1 MAFGTSSTRGDGAS
15 VADALVIRDL
25 HVQFHTRRGVYKALN
40 GVNLRLGRGE
50 VLGIAGESGC
60 GKTTMGLAVMA
71 LLPRNASFP
80 QGQIIFD
87 NKDLMNLPREY
98 WERVGDRFNPK
109 QNERVLRRVS
119 KAMGRIRGVRI
130 SMVFQE
136 PMTSLNPVLSVGF
149 QIAEAIYVHDPAS
162 LAHRVL
168 ARTRATPSQMPEL
181 LAILGTARD
190 DEAAVKEFAAKHD
203 LLGIE
208 DQVLSVWRRDD
219 VHISRKEKAIRLLAG
234 QQIRPVERNIVE
246 TVARAGSIPPRF
258 SRVPVLSRVVRRV
271 LLKEGYRKARELLT
285 SLGIPHAER
294 VLKMY
299 PHELSGGMRQR
310 VVIAI
315 ALVNNPEVI
324 IMDEPTSAV
333 DVTVQAQ
340 ILELVKRIRTS
351 VSAAFLVISHDLAVL
366 AEVSDRIAIM
376 YAGRIVEVAPTDKIL
391 RNPLHPY
398 TQLLISAIPTLEGK
412 PVEGI
417 KGEVPDM
424 RALPAGCAFHPRCP
438 FAFEK
443 CLEIIPIDLPHDRDQ
458 LVACWLYEAK

>member
-1 MAFGTSSTRGDGAS
+1 
-15 VADALVIRDL
+15 
-25 HVQFHTRRGVYKALN
+25 
-40 GVNLRLGRGE
+40 
-50 VLGIAGESGC
+50 
-60 GKTTMGLAVMA
+60 
-71 LLPRNASFP
+71 
-80 QGQIIFD
+80 
-87 NKDLMNLPREY
+87 
-98 WERVGDRFNPK
+98 
-109 QNERVLRRVS
+109 
-119 KAMGRIRGVRI
+119 MGRIRGVRI

-219 VHISRKEKAIRLLAG
+219 VHISRKERAIRLLAG

>member
-40 GVNLRLGRGE
+40 GVNLRLRRGE

-109 QNERVLRRVS
+109 QNERILRRVS

-208 DQVLSVWRRDD
+208 DQVLSVWRRD
-219 VHISRKEKAIRLLAG
+219 
-234 QQIRPVERNIVE
+234 
-246 TVARAGSIPPRF
+246 
-258 SRVPVLSRVVRRV
+258 
-271 LLKEGYRKARELLT
+271 
-285 SLGIPHAER
+285 
-294 VLKMY
+294 
-299 PHELSGGMRQR
+299 
-310 VVIAI
+310 
-315 ALVNNPEVI
+315 
-324 IMDEPTSAV
+324 
-333 DVTVQAQ
+333 
-340 ILELVKRIRTS
+340 
-351 VSAAFLVISHDLAVL
+351 AA
-366 AEVSDRIAIM
+366 
-376 YAGRIVEVAPTDKIL
+376 
-391 RNPLHPY
+391 
-398 TQLLISAIPTLEGK
+398 
-412 PVEGI
+412 
-417 KGEVPDM
+417 
-424 RALPAGCAFHPRCP
+424 AGCHRDCVGEQSGSHNHGRAHERRRRDRPGADPRARQAHSD
-438 FAFEK
+438 FRVGR
-443 CLEIIPIDLPHDRDQ
+443 LPGDFPRPRGTGRG
-458 LVACWLYEAK
+458 V

>member
-25 HVQFHTRRGVYKALN
+25 HAQFHTRRGVYKALN
-40 GVNLRLGRGE
+40 GVNLRLRRGE

-60 GKTTMGLAVMA
+60 GKTTMGLAGIG
-71 LLPRNASFP
+71 LLPRDAWFP
-80 QGQIIFD
+80 QGQVIFD
-87 NKDLMNLPREY
+87 NNDLM
-98 WERVGDRFNPK
+98 
-109 QNERVLRRVS
+109 
-119 KAMGRIRGVRI
+119 
-130 SMVFQE
+130 
-136 PMTSLNPVLSVGF
+136 
-149 QIAEAIYVHDPAS
+149 
-162 LAHRVL
+162 
-168 ARTRATPSQMPEL
+168 
-181 LAILGTARD
+181 
-190 DEAAVKEFAAKHD
+190 
-203 LLGIE
+203 GIE
-208 DQVLSVWRRDD
+208 DQVLSIWRRDD
-219 VHISRKEKAIRLLAG
+219 VHISRKEKAIRSLAG
-234 QQIRPVERNIVE
+234 QQIRSVERNIIE
-246 TVARAGSIPPRF
+246 TVARTGSIPPRF

-271 LLKEGYRKARELLT
+271 FLKEGYRKARELLT

-351 VSAAFLVISHDLAVL
+351 VSAAFIVISHDLAVL

-376 YAGRIVEVAPTDKIL
+376 YAGRIVEIAPTDKIL

-398 TQLLISAIPTLEGK
+398 TQLLIS
-412 PVEGI
+412 
-417 KGEVPDM
+417 
-424 RALPAGCAFHPRCP
+424 
-438 FAFEK
+438 
-443 CLEIIPIDLPHDRDQ
+443 
-458 LVACWLYEAK
+458 